1 MRKLIFTNKKE
12 YLNYIFSN
20 VKLSKRYLYGNKN
33 YSFHDI
39 MLNYYEKINQLYKSN
54 KNFKDINLYNLLK
67 KNNSTAKKK
76 KKLPIIKLQSISKIK
91 DLNKES
97 NVGDNDNE
105 SLFLNKKISS
115 SSSTNN
121 FNLITL
127 NKNKLILNKP
137 IIKKKNL
144 ELNKNYSTNDINNSN
159 NNSNN
164 RHYINQYYEHNNDNR
179 ITYEI

>member
-76 KKLPIIKLQSISKIK
+76 KSCQS
-91 DLNKES
+91 LNYNPFQK
-97 NVGDNDNE
+97 
-105 SLFLNKKISS
+105 
-115 SSSTNN
+115 
-121 FNLITL
+121 
-127 NKNKLILNKP
+127 
-137 IIKKKNL
+137 
-144 ELNKNYSTNDINNSN
+144 
-159 NNSNN
+159 
-164 RHYINQYYEHNNDNR
+164 
-179 ITYEI
+179 